1 MVLPKDQVIID
12 LVLETIEDS
21 NDRALLQSCF
31 EKIRNSTPK
40 SKDEVLD
47 KIWEAEVKAFL
58 KKVIVKWKGNKIG
71 KYVVY
76 LPYKFLSSFND

>member
-1 MVLPKDQVIID
+1 MVLPKGQDIIN
-12 LVLETIEDS
+12 LILATIEDS
-21 NDRALLQSCF
+21 SDRALLRSLF
-31 EKIRNSTPK
+31 EKIRNSEPK